1 LEGFYDKTFVND
13 DLETTYKNLE
23 KYIFGD
29 DDKDEPPRSTP
40 TEEPKESLEVTNT
53 EVEMA
58 DGDAPAAEVAEAAV
72 VAEVAEAAEAA
83 PNEVVSARSDL
94 LEAAMKTEEETA
106 APAEDHLPAAETKA
120 VESDS
125 TK

>member
-58 DGDAPAAEVAEAAV
+58 DGDAPAAEVAEAA
-72 VAEVAEAAEAA
+72 
-83 PNEVVSARSDL
+83 PNEVVSARSEL
-94 LEAAMKTEEETA
+94 LEATMKTEEETA